1 MANTGASSLPEV
13 LMRRVALAL
22 LLVPSL
28 ALAAPSSAAPKPKP
42 KPIKQTVTFTDATP
56 DPSGMAVG
64 ADGHCSGALPREA
77 PIAFKAPAA
86 GKLEVSIGG
95 FTGEW
100 ALQLRSDK
108 DVVLAA
114 QDEPAPATESL
125 SIKVKRAGTVNVLP
139 CNLAGTSSAVV
150 QITFTYA

>member
-1 MANTGASSLPEV
+1 
-13 LMRRVALAL
+13 MRRRAALAL
-22 LLVPSL
+22 LMLVPV
-28 ALAAPSSAAPKPKP
+28 AVAAPSSAAPKPKP
-42 KPIKQTVTFTDATP
+42 KPIQQTVTFTDATP
-56 DPSGMAVG
+56 DPSGVAVG
-64 ADGHCSGALPREA
+64 SDGHCSGLLPRED

-100 ALQLRSDK
+100 ALQLRSDG

-114 QDEPAPATESL
+114 DDVPPPAFETL
-125 SIKVKRAGTVNVLP
+125 SIKVRKATTINVLP
-139 CNLAGTSSAVV
+139 CNLAGTPTAVV